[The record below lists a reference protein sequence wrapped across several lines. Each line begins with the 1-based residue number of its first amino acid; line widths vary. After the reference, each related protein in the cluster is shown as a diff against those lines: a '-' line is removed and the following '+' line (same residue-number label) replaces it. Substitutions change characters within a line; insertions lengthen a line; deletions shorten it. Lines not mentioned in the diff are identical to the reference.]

1 MCCLAMLEVWRTI
14 SYVLSDGKEQT
25 YSNVIDP
32 DIVCSIQG
40 DGISAPN
47 IFRVDIGDLNVLEN
61 DVLSSIHDPQAL
73 AFDDTLGTIANDCL
87 V

>member
-1 MCCLAMLEVWRTI
+1 M
-14 SYVLSDGKEQT
+14 KT
-25 YSNVIDP
+25 YGNVVDP